1 MSQILCKVEFKKVA
15 DDVKKVKTQPTNEE
29 LLTLYGLYKQVLV
42 GDVNTERPTV
52 DPTGKA
58 KWDAWQSRK
67 GMSKDDA
74 MATYITEAN
83 GIISKYGM

>member
-1 MSQILCKVEFKKVA
+1 MSQILCKFKKVA

-67 GMSKDDA
+67 APIKFEI
-74 MATYITEAN
+74 YLFN
-83 GIISKYGM
+83 FHFYCNLK